1 MKAFMKKITNENGT
15 EEWVLCSA
23 KQKFEGKMPYNAFFC
38 KKLKEIFGDKFT
50 RNQSFRN
57 ASGTSTDQLAYWNCI
72 HKKRISL
79 RIKKEDLKPLKGG
92 LTGFE
97 ARTSCKQC
105 IRRSKVNE
113 MGTEDVVG
121 EDVVGED
128 VVGEDIVDEV
138 IADEDEEIFNS
149 PLTENETVGIS
160 KALLDLLSF
169 CRQRIDHIVK
179 ESMLANLEQIIAL
192 DDIPSQIRCFIDT
205 MPSLGGT
212 INGFVLQEWNMLR
225 TSALDEAYLKER
237 NELRADLKRI
247 RVVVTGP
254 NKEATAKEATNY
266 LDKHRKG
273 LKGASTLD
281 SKSSEEQIKHEQ
293 RYKTL
298 LSRMKLSSQAK
309 EGLFK
314 ILEGEEN
321 DAGSSTTPTHSKNI
335 KNLNPKKSQSVPQNP
350 QSDDPQNPQS
360 SVPQPTII
368 SSPQSPSK
376 RRRSPQKLNMKR
388 KKLNNRSDDY
398 SA

>member
-205 MPSLGGT
+205 MPSLELT
-212 INGFVLQEWNMLR
+212 SSAFVLFWSFVSILSTR
-225 TSALDEAYLKER
+225 PFSKVLILIFKVAA
-237 NELRADLKRI
+237 
-247 RVVVTGP
+247 
-254 NKEATAKEATNY
+254 NY